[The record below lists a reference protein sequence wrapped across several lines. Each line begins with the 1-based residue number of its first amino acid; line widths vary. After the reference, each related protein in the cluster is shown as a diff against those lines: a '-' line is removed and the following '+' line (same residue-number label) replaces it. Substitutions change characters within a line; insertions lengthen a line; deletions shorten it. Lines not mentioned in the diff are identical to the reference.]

1 MRILHVLP
9 YDAAK
14 PGGVQTH
21 VRALSDWLRGRG
33 HESEIAAP
41 SSGGR
46 GGGVE
51 VIGRPRRVRLG
62 GTDADLCVSPSAL
75 RRLRDLVREGGW
87 DVVHVQEP
95 LLPALG
101 GAVLLGAPR
110 TTAAVVCTVH
120 SAEAAAA
127 RAYRA
132 APGLARRLLGRADAL
147 VAVSAV
153 ALGTAGP
160 GLPGPVRI
168 IPPAIAEVS
177 AGPIARRSAE
187 ILFAARDEPRKGLP
201 VLLRAFARLGGREGL
216 RLVAAG
222 PAAESSRRLA
232 ERLGIADRVDFAG
245 AQRPE
250 EVRRLMARAAVF
262 CSPALGGEALGLTLI
277 EAMAAGTPV
286 VASDIAGYRVASRGG
301 RDAVLAEA
309 GDERALAAA
318 LERALDDQALRW
330 RLQAG
335 ARARARRFSAASV
348 GAEHERL
355 YAGLIGGSGI

>member
-21 VRALSDWLRGRG
+21 ARALSDWLRGRR

-46 GGGVE
+46 VGGVE

-75 RRLRDLVREGGW
+75 RRLRELVREGGW

-101 GAVLLGAPR
+101 GAALLGAPR
-110 TTAAVVCTVH
+110 TAAVVCTVH

-168 IPPAIAEVS
+168 IPPAIAEVP
-177 AGPIARRSAE
+177 AEPVARRSAE

-245 AQRPE
+245 SQRPE
-250 EVRRLMARAAVF
+250 EVRRLMVRAAVF

-318 LERALDDQALRW
+318 LERALDDQALRR

-335 ARARARRFSAASV
+335 GRARARRFSAASV

-355 YAGLIGGSGI
+355 YAGLIGGAGI

>member
-1 MRILHVLP
+1 MVRILHVLP

-21 VRALSDWLRGRG
+21 ARALSGWLRGRG
-33 HESEIAAP
+33 HESEIVAP
-41 SSGGR
+41 SSGG
-46 GGGVE
+46 GDLGVE

-62 GTDADLCVSPSAL
+62 GTDADLCVSPAAL
-75 RRLRDLVREGGW
+75 GRLRGLVREGGW

-101 GAVLLGAPR
+101 GAALLSAPR
-110 TTAAVVCTVH
+110 SAAVVCTVH
-120 SAEAAAA
+120 SAEAAAG

-132 APGLARRLLGRADAL
+132 APGLARRLLERADAL
-147 VAVSAV
+147 VAVSGV

-160 GLPGPVRI
+160 GLPGPARI
-168 IPPAIAEVS
+168 IPPAVADVAVGTVE
-177 AGPIARRSAE
+177 RRSGE

-201 VLLRAFARLGGREGL
+201 VLLRALARLRGREGL
-216 RLVAAG
+216 QLVVAG
-222 PAAESSRRLA
+222 PAAGSSRRLA

-245 AQRPE
+245 VQRPE

-277 EAMAAGTPV
+277 EAMSVGTPV
-286 VASDIAGYRVASRGG
+286 AASDIAGYRAASRGG
-301 RDAVLAEA
+301 RDAVLAAA
-309 GDERALAAA
+309 GDERALAEA
-318 LERALDDQALRW
+318 LGRALDDLALRR

-335 ARARARRFSAASV
+335 GLARARRFSAASV

-355 YAGLIGGSGI
+355 YAGLIGSRGI

>member
-9 YDAAK
+9 YDATK

-21 VRALSDWLRGRG
+21 ARALSDWLRGRG

-46 GGGVE
+46 VGGIE

-62 GTDADLCVSPSAL
+62 GTDADLCVSPTAL
-75 RRLRDLVREGGW
+75 RRLRELVREGGW

-101 GAVLLGAPR
+101 AAALLGAPR
-110 TTAAVVCTVH
+110 TAAVVCTVH

-147 VAVSAV
+147 IAVSAV
-153 ALGTAGP
+153 ALRTAGP

-168 IPPAIAEVS
+168 VPPAIAEVP
-177 AGPIARRSAE
+177 AEPIARRPAE

-201 VLLRAFARLGGREGL
+201 VLLRAFARLEGREGL

-245 AQRPE
+245 VQPAE
-250 EVRRLMARAAVF
+250 EVRRLMARAAAF

-301 RDAVLAEA
+301 RDALLAAA
-309 GDERALAAA
+309 GDERALAEALEQVLDDAA
-318 LERALDDQALRW
+318 LRERLR
-330 RLQAG
+330 AG
-335 ARARARRFSAASV
+335 GRARARRFSAASV

-355 YAGLIGGSGI
+355 YEGLIGGAGI

>member
-21 VRALSDWLRGRG
+21 VRALSGWLRGRG

-46 GGGVE
+46 VGGVE

-75 RRLRDLVREGGW
+75 RRLRELVREGGW

-101 GAVLLGAPR
+101 ATALLAVPR
-110 TTAAVVCTVH
+110 TAAVVCTVH

-153 ALGTAGP
+153 ALRTAGP

-177 AGPIARRSAE
+177 AGPIAQRSAE

-201 VLLRAFARLGGREGL
+201 VLLRAFAWLGGREGL

-318 LERALDDQALRW
+318 LERALDDQALRR

-335 ARARARRFSAASV
+335 GRARARRFSAASV

-355 YAGLIGGSGI
+355 YAGLIGRAGI

>member
-21 VRALSDWLRGRG
+21 ARALSDWLRGRG

-46 GGGVE
+46 VGGIE

-62 GTDADLCVSPSAL
+62 GTDADLCVSPTAL
-75 RRLRDLVREGGW
+75 GRLRELVREGGW

-95 LLPALG
+95 LLP
-101 GAVLLGAPR
+101 VLGAAALLRAPR
-110 TTAAVVCTVH
+110 TAAVVCTVH

-132 APGLARRLLGRADAL
+132 APGLARRLLERADAL
-147 VAVSAV
+147 IAVSAV
-153 ALGTAGP
+153 ALRTAGP

-168 IPPAIAEVS
+168 VPPAIAEV
-177 AGPIARRSAE
+177 AAEPIARRSAE

-201 VLLRAFARLGGREGL
+201 VLLRAFARLGEREGL

-250 EVRRLMARAAVF
+250 EVRRLMARAAAF

-309 GDERALAAA
+309 GDERALAEA
-318 LERALDDQALRW
+318 LERVLDDAALRE
-330 RLQAG
+330 RLRAG
-335 ARARARRFSAASV
+335 GRARARRFSAASV

-355 YAGLIGGSGI
+355 YEGLIGGAGI

>member
-21 VRALSDWLRGRG
+21 ARALSDWLRGRG

-41 SSGGR
+41 SSGG
-46 GGGVE
+46 GVE
-51 VIGRPRRVRLG
+51 GVTVIGRPRRVRLG

-75 RRLRDLVREGGW
+75 RRLRGLVREGGW

-101 GAVLLGAPR
+101 AAALLAAPR
-110 TTAAVVCTVH
+110 SAAVVCTVH
-120 SAEAAAA
+120 SAEAAAG

-132 APGLARRLLGRADAL
+132 VPGLARRLLGRADAL
-147 VAVSAV
+147 IAVSVV
-153 ALGTAGP
+153 ALRAAGP
-160 GLPGPVRI
+160 GLPGPARI
-168 IPPAIAEVS
+168 IPPAIAEVP
-177 AGPIARRSAE
+177 AGAVERRSAE
-187 ILFAARDEPRKGLP
+187 VLFAARDEPRKGLP
-201 VLLRAFARLGGREGL
+201 VLLRAFALLGEREGL

-222 PAAESSRRLA
+222 PGAESSRRLA
-232 ERLGIADRVDFAG
+232 ERLGVSDRVDFAG
-245 AQRPE
+245 AQGPE
-250 EVRRLMARAAVF
+250 EVRRLMGRAAVF

-277 EAMAAGTPV
+277 EAMATGAPV

-301 RDAVLAEA
+301 RDAVLAAA
-309 GDERALAAA
+309 GDERALAEA
-318 LERALDDQALRW
+318 LERVLDDPELRR
-330 RLQAG
+330 RLRAG
-335 ARARARRFSAASV
+335 GRARARRFSAAAV

-355 YAGLIGGSGI
+355 YEGLIGGRGI